1 MSSARSKAR
10 KRALDFLYESDIKNV
25 PARDLFANRGAS
37 ELSQESYV
45 AELLIGV
52 SEHISKID
60 ELIITYAQGWDM
72 DRMPPIDRNILR
84 LSLFE
89 ILWGSQIP
97 IEVCIDEAV
106 ELAKSLST
114 EESSAYINGVLGRVV
129 KIKDSIAI

>member
-25 PARDLFANRGAS
+25 AASDLFANRGAS

-45 AELLIGV
+45 AELLTGV
-52 SEHISKID
+52 SEHIGKID

-72 DRMPPIDRNILR
+72 DRMPAIDRNILR

-97 IEVCIDEAV
+97 VEVCIDEAV

-114 EESSAYINGVLGRVV
+114 EESSAYINGVLGRVL
-129 KIKDSIAI
+129 KIKDSIVI

>member
-25 PARDLFANRGAS
+25 AARDLFANRGAS

-45 AELLIGV
+45 AELLTGV
-52 SEHISKID
+52 SEHIGKID

-97 IEVCIDEAV
+97 VEVCIDQAV

-129 KIKDSIAI
+129 KIKDSIVI

>member
-25 PARDLFANRGAS
+25 AARDLFANRGAS

-45 AELLIGV
+45 AELLTGV
-52 SEHISKID
+52 SEHIGKID

-72 DRMPPIDRNILR
+72 DRMPAIDRNILR

-97 IEVCIDEAV
+97 VEVCIDEAV

-129 KIKDSIAI
+129 KIKDSIVI